1 MESNLKEEF
10 TNLFRKLLGIPNP
23 IPTDRELMVTL
34 QHFANG

>member
-1 MESNLKEEF
+1 MESNLKEEL

-23 IPTDRELMVTL
+23 IPTDREMMVTL